1 MEKMKEILFV
11 TENKLVE
18 EVIPMPKPAKFY
30 LPDWYKN
37 TTKFFNGNKLEFD
50 ESFNPLLTVKAC
62 MPLFDILSMGYIQET
77 WCDIH
82 ISRINGALSYSY
94 KYPEVEI
101 MGDRDIRGLG
111 KFNIPEGYDN
121 VFFHWN
127 RVWNPILPKGY
138 SAIITHPFYSD
149 DLPFKSFSAVVDYD
163 NYNLSGKVGFVIKEG
178 FEGVIP
184 AGTPMYQIIPFK
196 RDNWISKKHVLT
208 EKEKIKL
215 KTQRFNVSKL
225 FSNAYKKIYWNRK
238 EFN

>member
-94 KYPEVEI
+94 KYPEIFVDLESLI
-101 MGDRDIRGLG
+101 FQKATITFFFIGTGYGIQFCQKDI
-111 KFNIPEGYDN
+111 
-121 VFFHWN
+121 
-127 RVWNPILPKGY
+127 
-138 SAIITHPFYSD
+138 A
-149 DLPFKSFSAVVDYD
+149 
-163 NYNLSGKVGFVIKEG
+163 
-178 FEGVIP
+178 
-184 AGTPMYQIIPFK
+184 Q
-196 RDNWISKKHVLT
+196 
-208 EKEKIKL
+208 
-215 KTQRFNVSKL
+215 
-225 FSNAYKKIYWNRK
+225 
-238 EFN
+238 